1 MKRISRAIVSGII
14 VFGGILAGSAPAA
27 EKTAVSSDG
36 VVISYRVEG
45 TGSPALVFVHGWSC
59 DNTYWDTQVAAFSK
73 TYKTV
78 AVDLAG
84 HGKSGLNRK
93 AWTIPAFGED
103 VAAVIRAEKLDRAI
117 LIGHSMGGG
126 VTVEAAR
133 LCPGKIIGIVGAD
146 TLHDLGGPPYPEAQM
161 DGFLAPFKS
170 DFIGAADDFVRQM
183 LPKSADPALVE
194 RIAKDMSSAPAE
206 VGIAALRATLGYT
219 PAESLK
225 SVRVPIMAINSDM
238 YPVNVEGNRKV
249 AASFDVKVMKGVGHF
264 VMLEDAPLFNRLLEE
279 SIRGILAK
287 N

>member
-1 MKRISRAIVSGII
+1 MKRIHQAILSGML
-14 VFGGILAGSAPAA
+14 VFGGILAGSALAA

-93 AWTIPAFGED
+93 AWTIQAFGED

-126 VTVEAAR
+126 VTVEVAR
-133 LCPGKIIGIVGAD
+133 LCSGKILGIVGAD

-225 SVRVPIMAINSDM
+225 SVRVPIAAINSDM

-279 SIRGILAK
+279 SIRELLGK